1 MTSKFIVLNGHK
13 WAVKLLG
20 ENAVLLEAVNNI
32 STEVTHETLA
42 LIEAHT
48 LCVLTD
54 VVPAYT
60 SIALIFDA
68 LQTSH
73 FEIIAHLNTIK
84 KTSVQHSLNPTLH
97 HIPVNY
103 EKGLDWQEIT
113 QTIQLSKTKII
124 QKHQATEYRVAMLG
138 FLPGFIYLS
147 GLDEALYC
155 PRKAKPRTR
164 VPAGAVGIGGD
175 QTGIYGLSSPGG
187 WQIIGQTN
195 MSLLDLNQEP
205 PNRLNLGDIVR
216 FVEDV

>member
-1 MTSKFIVLNGHK
+1 MTSKFIILNGHK
-13 WAVKLLG
+13 WEIKLLG
-20 ENAVLLEAVNNI
+20 ENAVLLEAVDDI
-32 STEVTHETLA
+32 STEAIHETLS
-42 LIEAHT
+42 LIEYQT
-48 LCVLTD
+48 LHGLTD
-54 VVPAYT
+54 IVPAYT

-73 FEIIAHLNTIK
+73 FAITTHLKSIK
-84 KTSVQHSLNPTLH
+84 KMSAKHSLNPTFH

-103 EKGLDWQEIT
+103 EKGLDWQEVT
-113 QTIQLSKTKII
+113 QTIQLSKTEII
-124 QKHQATEYRVAMLG
+124 EKHQAATYHVAMLG
-138 FLPGFIYLS
+138 FLPGFVYLS

-195 MSLLDLNQEP
+195 VSLLDPKQEP